1 MGEKIGAATVDMKQI
16 QTHPTVVPGNG
27 EMITE
32 AVRGNGAILVN
43 KEGKRFINELQ
54 TRDVVSAAELK
65 QTDKVGYLFFDN
77 SVRKSLKAI
86 ETYIKKGLVTEG
98 KTPEE
103 LAQKLGINADNLKA
117 TLADYAKFQADKKDA
132 QSGRADMPRP
142 LTEAPYYAVMVTP
155 AVHHTMGGL
164 RINTEAQVLNHKGN
178 VIPGLFAA
186 GEVTGGVHGGNRLG
200 GNAMADIVTF
210 GRIAGRNAAENP
222 TGVIIPRAT
231 PPQTAEKLAHEAK

>member
-1 MGEKIGAATVDMKQI
+1 MPSSLTRKA
-16 QTHPTVVPGNG
+16 
-27 EMITE
+27 
-32 AVRGNGAILVN
+32 
-43 KEGKRFINELQ
+43 KRFINELQ

-132 QSGRADMPRP
+132 QFGRADMPRP
-142 LTEAPYYAVMVTP
+142 LTSGSLVRCSGHSRCSPY
-155 AVHHTMGGL
+155 
-164 RINTEAQVLNHKGN
+164 
-178 VIPGLFAA
+178 
-186 GEVTGGVHGGNRLG
+186 HGRS
-200 GNAMADIVTF
+200 
-210 GRIAGRNAAENP
+210 EN
-222 TGVIIPRAT
+222 
-231 PPQTAEKLAHEAK
+231 QL

>member
-1 MGEKIGAATVDMKQI
+1 MKQI

-117 TLADYAKFQADKKDA
+117 TLADYAKFQTRQERRSVRPCRYAASSDRSSLLRSYGY
-132 QSGRADMPRP
+132 SGCPPHNGRSEEST
-142 LTEAPYYAVMVTP
+142 LK
-155 AVHHTMGGL
+155 L
-164 RINTEAQVLNHKGN
+164 R
-178 VIPGLFAA
+178 F
-186 GEVTGGVHGGNRLG
+186 
-200 GNAMADIVTF
+200 
-210 GRIAGRNAAENP
+210 
-222 TGVIIPRAT
+222 
-231 PPQTAEKLAHEAK
+231 